1 MQLKISERPTL
12 AIIESLLESHSI
24 KDAPLLPIL
33 IVQDMFVFV
42 FLDAL
47 LLIVHTCFK
56 QMRVSYS

>member
-1 MQLKISERPTL
+1 MHLKISDRLTL
-12 AIIESLLESHSI
+12 AIIESLLENHSI

-47 LLIVHTCFK
+47 LLIVHTC
-56 QMRVSYS
+56 